1 MAYQWTK
8 TDAAAPE
15 RVLLI
20 GLDCGDYD
28 AEASMAELER
38 LTDTAGGLVVGHTV
52 QKRPAPEG
60 ATYIGSGL
68 VESLAEFCRQ
78 NEVDLTVADGSL
90 TPAGKKRYSAEGGEG
105 EEKPN
110 YAPKAPKKNASDYT
124 DDELRTQINR
134 MQMEKQYRDLAGQ
147 TNVREDDPNKELKLQ
162 RERLQ
167 LQRDVKNLKKEINSG
182 QTFVGSVLSDA
193 GKKALTTMATGAM
206 LYMGRQ
212 TVKTLFNNPDLAN
225 AVGKGSLDKE
235 EKKKDD

>member
-1 MAYQWTK
+1 MVR
-8 TDAAAPE
+8 DE
-15 RVLLI
+15 
-20 GLDCGDYD
+20 
-28 AEASMAELER
+28 ELYHWGIKGMKWGVR
-38 LTDTAGGLVVGHTV
+38 
-52 QKRPAPEG
+52 R
-60 ATYIGSGL
+60 
-68 VESLAEFCRQ
+68 FQ
-78 NEVDLTVADGSL
+78 NPDGSL
-90 TPAGKKRYSAEGGEG
+90 TPAGKKRYSAEDGER

-110 YAPKAPKKNASDYT
+110 YAPKAPKKSASDYT

-206 LYMGRQ
+206 LYMGKQ
-212 TVKTLFNNPDLAN
+212 TVKTLFDNPDLAN

>member
-1 MAYQWTK
+1 MVR
-8 TDAAAPE
+8 DE
-15 RVLLI
+15 
-20 GLDCGDYD
+20 
-28 AEASMAELER
+28 ELYHWGIKGMKWGVR
-38 LTDTAGGLVVGHTV
+38 
-52 QKRPAPEG
+52 R
-60 ATYIGSGL
+60 
-68 VESLAEFCRQ
+68 FQ
-78 NEVDLTVADGSL
+78 NPDGSL

-124 DDELRTQINR
+124 DDELRAQINR

-147 TNVREDDPNKELKLQ
+147 TNVREDDPNKELKMQ

-206 LYMGRQ
+206 LYMGKQ

>member
-1 MAYQWTK
+1 MVR
-8 TDAAAPE
+8 DE
-15 RVLLI
+15 
-20 GLDCGDYD
+20 
-28 AEASMAELER
+28 ELYHWGIKGMKWGVR
-38 LTDTAGGLVVGHTV
+38 
-52 QKRPAPEG
+52 R
-60 ATYIGSGL
+60 
-68 VESLAEFCRQ
+68 FQ
-78 NEVDLTVADGSL
+78 NPDGSL

-182 QTFVGSVLSDA
+182 QTFVGGVLSDA
-193 GKKALTTMATGAM
+193 GKRALTTMATGAM
-206 LYMGRQ
+206 LYMGKQ